1 MHPLGWLSETESKQC
16 FGEKQTW
23 KVINNATWFILLR
36 SIMLQVG
43 RWYKQVCEFLL
54 SLMTQ
59 EYVKNIRWVENFDTQ
74 GLPSIG
80 WFFTAYWAI
89 KET

>member
-1 MHPLGWLSETESKQC
+1 
-16 FGEKQTW
+16 
-23 KVINNATWFILLR
+23 
-36 SIMLQVG
+36 MLQVG